1 MLPKRVT
8 TDKKQRRPEMDTNLL
23 KGKWNQI
30 KGDIKMKWADLT
42 DNDLTRVEGSE
53 DKLVGLL
60 QEKYGYSKDKAK
72 QEVQKFMNR
81 YM

>member
-1 MLPKRVT
+1 
-8 TDKKQRRPEMDTNLL
+8 MDPNIL

-42 DNDLTRVEGSE
+42 DSDLLRVEGSE

-72 QEVQKFMNR
+72 QEIDKFMNR

>member
-1 MLPKRVT
+1 
-8 TDKKQRRPEMDTNLL
+8 MDPNIL
-23 KGKWNQI
+23 KGKWSQI

-42 DNDLTRVEGSE
+42 DNDLSRVEGSV

-60 QEKYGYSKDKAK
+60 QEKYGYSRDKAK
-72 QEVQKFMNR
+72 QEVDKFMNR

>member
-1 MLPKRVT
+1 
-8 TDKKQRRPEMDTNLL
+8 MDPNIL

-60 QEKYGYSKDKAK
+60 QEKYGYSRDKAK
-72 QEVQKFMNR
+72 QEVEKFMNR

>member
-1 MLPKRVT
+1 
-8 TDKKQRRPEMDTNLL
+8 MDTNIL

-53 DKLVGLL
+53 DKLVGIL
-60 QEKYGYSKDKAK
+60 QEKYGYSREKAK

>member
-1 MLPKRVT
+1 VKNT
-8 TDKKQRRPEMDTNLL
+8 KEFEMDPNIL

-30 KGDIKMKWADLT
+30 KGDIKTKWADLT
-42 DNDLTRVEGSE
+42 DSDLTRVEGSE

-60 QEKYGYSKDKAK
+60 QEKYGYSREKAK
-72 QEVQKFMNR
+72 QEIQKFMDR

>member
-1 MLPKRVT
+1 
-8 TDKKQRRPEMDTNLL
+8 MDPNIL

-30 KGDIKMKWADLT
+30 KGDIKTKWADLT
-42 DNDLTRVEGSE
+42 DSDLTRVEGSE

-60 QEKYGYSKDKAK
+60 QEKYGYSREKAK
-72 QEVQKFMNR
+72 QEIQKFMDR

>member
-1 MLPKRVT
+1 
-8 TDKKQRRPEMDTNLL
+8 MDTNIL

-42 DNDLTRVEGSE
+42 DNDLTKVEGSE

-60 QEKYGYSKDKAK
+60 QEKYGYSKEKAK

>member
-1 MLPKRVT
+1 
-8 TDKKQRRPEMDTNLL
+8 MDPNIL

-30 KGDIKMKWADLT
+30 KGEIKMKWADLT
-42 DNDLTRVEGSE
+42 DNDLARVEGSE

-60 QEKYGYSKDKAK
+60 QEKYGYSRDKAK
-72 QEVQKFMNR
+72 QEIQKSMNR